1 MSSPS
6 PELEKQF
13 SFAVALTVYSNL
25 KKKMKGKASASKEV
39 KSVKTKELLFPL
51 RDSNYLGFLQS
62 LLEKHGQD
70 QYVVSDRRWY
80 PFKFVP
86 PKAKGQHVTDAMD
99 VDNEADYQE
108 MVGKIHGTNP
118 SVTKIFIDMKHVE
131 KLPSNE
137 SSNEAS
143 EASGDDDNLKTPSH
157 GAADLDTCLTWWHV
171 KLQRLHKNEHDEGFT
186 YIGPMGPLAL
196 TPAMILDWCRALE
209 EGQATL
215 HTPPNIESFNMANK
229 LTHLHPTC
237 KAQAPAQPPTTLV
250 DLNALTSILLLQT
263 LMKSGIL
270 SSPTPS
276 TPCLSSIPSPVTPTQ
291 AVQGAAENPS
301 PPVPS
306 PSQLSRFLH
315 HAETNLGVHNATQFE
330 ESLKLQGIGPDILA
344 EVDDKVLTD
353 AGISIGNIIRLKC
366 GCMAWWNSAD
376 AKWKCSNTEVSAH
389 STDLPTRPPKKRV
402 AYEKRYFDSG
412 QWLPVPKGYLVDENG
427 EDAEEEPNPFYTT

>member
-137 SSNEAS
+137 SSNEVS
-143 EASGDDDNLKTPSH
+143 EASGDDDNLVHSKTPSH
-157 GAADLDTCLTWWHV
+157 GAADLDTCLIWWHV

-229 LTHLHPTC
+229 LMHLHPTC

-263 LMKSGIL
+263 LM
-270 SSPTPS
+270 
-276 TPCLSSIPSPVTPTQ
+276 
-291 AVQGAAENPS
+291 N
-301 PPVPS
+301 
-306 PSQLSRFLH
+306 
-315 HAETNLGVHNATQFE
+315 VHNATQFE

-366 GCMAWWNSAD
+366 GCMAWWNSVD
-376 AKWKCSNTEVSAH
+376 VKWKHSNTEVSAH
-389 STDLPTRPPKKRV
+389 STDLPTHPPKKRV
-402 AYEKRYFDSG
+402 AYEKQYFDSGGCRFSGPPMRPDNNPDNPFAVPKDYALHYKCDIQG

-427 EDAEEEPNPFYTT
+427 EDAEEEPDPFYTT

>member
-25 KKKMKGKASASKEV
+25 KKKTKGKASAAKEV

-51 RDSNYLGFLQS
+51 RDNNYLGFLQS

-70 QYVVSDRRWY
+70 QYIVSDRRWY

-86 PKAKGQHVTDAMD
+86 PKAKGQCATDAMD
-99 VDNEADYQE
+99 VDNKADYQE
-108 MVGKIHGTNP
+108 MVGKIHGANP
-118 SVTKIFIDMKHVE
+118 SVTKIFIDMKHIE

-143 EASGDDDNLKTPSH
+143 EASGDDDDLKTPTH
-157 GAADLDTCLTWWHV
+157 GAADLDTCLARWCI

-196 TPAMILDWCRALE
+196 TLAMILDWCWALE

-215 HTPPNIESFNMANK
+215 HTPPNIESFNVANK
-229 LTHLHPTC
+229 ATHLHPTC
-237 KAQAPAQPPTTLV
+237 KAQAPAQPPTTPV
-250 DLNALTSILLLQT
+250 DLNALTSVLLLQT
-263 LMKSGIL
+263 LTKSSVL

-276 TPCLSSIPSPVTPTQ
+276 TPHLGSIPPPVTPTRV
-291 AVQGAAENPS
+291 VQGAAENPS

-306 PSQLSRFLH
+306 PTQLSHFLC

-330 ESLKLQGIGPDILA
+330 ESLELQGIGPDILA
-344 EVDDKVLTD
+344 EVDNKVLTD
-353 AGISIGNIIRLKC
+353 AGISISNIIRLKR

-376 AKWKCSNTEVSAH
+376 AKQKHSNTEVSVH
-389 STDLPTRPPKKRV
+389 STDLPTHPPKRRV
-402 AYEKRYFDSG
+402 AYEK
-412 QWLPVPKGYLVDENG
+412 
-427 EDAEEEPNPFYTT
+427 